1 MLRCSGLVFTRYTL
15 SIPNEREVSTGAEP
29 IQHGGKIARL
39 ETLQMYLI
47 KIHLQVVVCKSLDMI
62 VLNTEVNLL
71 S

>member
-1 MLRCSGLVFTRYTL
+1 M
-15 SIPNEREVSTGAEP
+15 STGAEP

-47 KIHLQVVVCKSLDMI
+47 KIHLQVVACKSLDMI
-62 VLNTEVNLL
+62 VLNTKVNLL